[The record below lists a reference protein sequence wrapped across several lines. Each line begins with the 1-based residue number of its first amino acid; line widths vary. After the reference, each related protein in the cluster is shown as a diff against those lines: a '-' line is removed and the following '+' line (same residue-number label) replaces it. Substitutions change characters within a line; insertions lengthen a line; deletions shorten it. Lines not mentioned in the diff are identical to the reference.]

1 MSEPLHL
8 FQGYGVELEYMIV
21 DARTLD
27 VYPAADRLLEAAAG
41 HLTSDVEFG
50 DTAWSNELVLHVI
63 EFKTNGPASSLE
75 GLSERFAADVAR
87 ANGLLAPIGGQLM
100 PGGAHPWMD
109 PNRETELWPHEYNA
123 VYAAFNRIF
132 NCQGHGWANL
142 QSMHLNLPFS
152 GDEEFG
158 RLHAAIR
165 LILPILPALSASTP
179 ILDGRATG
187 LADSRMEAYRHN
199 SERIPQVAGRVVP
212 ERAFTRREYEK
223 RILKPMFKAI
233 RPHDKEGIL
242 RHEWLNARG
251 AIARFERDAVEIRV
265 LDTQECPAADLA
277 VAALAVAA
285 IRATAAETWQ
295 DWADQKKW
303 EAEPLAR
310 ILENVIRDGHQ
321 AVIDDPAYLHA
332 LGLTNR
338 RSCKASEIWLFM
350 AKNALPTDGFDPSW
364 RKPLELLLTKGTL
377 ASRMLAR
384 LNGDL
389 RRERLQ
395 EVYAELCACLAE
407 NRPFE
412 S

>member
-1 MSEPLHL
+1 MSAPLHL

-63 EFKTNGPASSLE
+63 EFKTNGPAPSLE

-179 ILDGRATG
+179 ILDGSPTG

-199 SERIPQVAGRVVP
+199 SERIPQVAGLVVP

-233 RPHDKEGIL
+233 RPHDKEGVL

-285 IRATAAETWQ
+285 LRAVADETWQ
-295 DWADQKKW
+295 DWAEQKKW

-310 ILENVIRDGHQ
+310 ILENVIRGGHQ

-350 AKNALPTDGFDPSW
+350 AKNALPTDGFDPAW

-377 ASRMLAR
+377 SSRVLAR
-384 LNGDL
+384 LNGDP
-389 RRERLQ
+389 RRERLR